1 MKIKINGIDDI
12 FKELNNID
20 KQRTAEAIRK
30 TTQKIYE
37 NVKFFAKPHYRT
49 GTLERNIRHKIKNQA
64 GIVWIDDADM
74 MVDWRGKRVNY
85 AIFVLY
91 GTKPHYIVPKRKKSL
106 RFTLDN
112 FIFAKSV
119 KHPGYKG
126 NNFIKKAIQ
135 KTLQGLE
142 KL

>member
-1 MKIKINGIDDI
+1 
-12 FKELNNID
+12 
-20 KQRTAEAIRK
+20 
-30 TTQKIYE
+30 
-37 NVKFFAKPHYRT
+37 
-49 GTLERNIRHKIKNQA
+49 
-64 GIVWIDDADM
+64 M